1 MYYEWFLCNLGK
13 PAEKSWLTFLGKNCC
28 FMKLWIFAPKTQL
41 LVLLR
46 KGLYSNFTKS
56 SNVKSISLL
65 WIDSN
70 NSRSSELN
78 SYLFQFP
85 FPSGTIWVVLRIICR
100 WPFPLLHERS
110 APPRNFGDMKV
121 APAKRLVDRQG
132 CKMISRQKHGERV

>member
-13 PAEKSWLTFLGKNCC
+13 PAEKSWLTFLGIIAASWN
-28 FMKLWIFAPKTQL
+28 FEFSPPKQL
-41 LVLLR
+41 FVLLR

-85 FPSGTIWVVLRIICR
+85 FPSGAIWVVLRIICR
-100 WPFPLLHERS
+100 WPFPLLHERG

-121 APAKRLVDRQG
+121 APAKKRLVDRQG